1 MIEKLEELPN
11 FRHHKTAK
19 NIISLKKGFRSNW
32 TTWLS
37 TTVVHNNLEEYPW
50 FHWVKDN

>member
-1 MIEKLEELPN
+1 MIQKLEELPH
-11 FRHHKTAK
+11 FRDHKTGKK
-19 NIISLKKGFRSNW
+19 NKIISLKKGFRPNW

-50 FHWVKDN
+50 CH